1 VHVDIVFGVIFRSA
15 QMTVVISSARPSR
28 PAETGRSDKNPKEA
42 GMISKRLVALAL
54 TVTLSAVFAPVCKA
68 NEAMPAADESADGGS
83 WAAAGV
89 SDVIFIPSKATT
101 CAMSG
106 VLWLAVMSLT
116 GGTKYKMA
124 GNFVHDACTGKW
136 VIKGEDMVKNE
147 KEDWFL
153 ED

>member
-1 VHVDIVFGVIFRSA
+1 
-15 QMTVVISSARPSR
+15 M
-28 PAETGRSDKNPKEA
+28 
-42 GMISKRLVALAL
+42 KRLVVFAL
-54 TVTLSAVFAPVCKA
+54 TVTLTASLTPACWANNAPV
-68 NEAMPAADESADGGS
+68 EDEVDGGS

-89 SDVIFIPSKATT
+89 SDVIYIPSKVST

-106 VLWLAVMSLT
+106 VLWFAVMSLT